1 MAKLTLE
8 EKVNWQVEAANER
21 HAAALRR
28 QAARLMPQARVAE
41 DNLAVLCA
49 EGFAHKVV
57 SCVAGEIAHHKLD
70 QVEAVLDGKPALTM
84 DFSAGTVVLNEDR
97 MNSLCDVPGYS
108 EWCSRYFELTGLS
121 FFDLLN
127 QRLASAHERK
137 LIPLCTYD
145 GWEISIAG
153 LAE

>member
-1 MAKLTLE
+1 MTKLTLE

-28 QAARLMPQARVAE
+28 QANRLMPQARAAD

-49 EGFAHKVV
+49 ESFAHEIV
-57 SCVAGEIAHHKLD
+57 SCVAGEIAYHKLD
-70 QVEAVLDGKPALTM
+70 QVEAVLDGKPALPM
-84 DFSAGTVVLNEDR
+84 NLPAGTVLISEDR
-97 MNSLCDVPGYS
+97 MNSLFDEPGQS
-108 EWCSRYFELTGLS
+108 KWCSRYFELTGLS
-121 FFDLLN
+121 FVDLLN